1 MIVQFHKS
9 PLVLGKLC
17 ARWNLINLPLKWGNF
32 TVLSCLVNKRRR
44 HIRIEQLSHKLAS
57 RSCSRFCWRIYCTR
71 CSPSG
76 KGLWSKHNDQLW
88 ELSCPPGWIIQ
99 RNSKTMI
106 RLKRFAGVRI
116 VMQCL
121 SAEKRNESPTSFP
134 GSSGNE
140 VDESPSPVCSRDV
153 TFRALQSA
161 PAIF

>member
-9 PLVLGKLC
+9 SLVLGKLC

-76 KGLWSKHNDQLW
+76 KGLWSKHNDQLCMRTIMSACFDNP
-88 ELSCPPGWIIQ
+88 EEKL
-99 RNSKTMI
+99 NSKTII
-106 RLKRFAGVRI
+106 RLKRFAGVRN
-116 VMQCL
+116 VMQCFP
-121 SAEKRNESPTSFP
+121 AEKFNE
-134 GSSGNE
+134 G
-140 VDESPSPVCSRDV
+140 PSPVCSRDV
-153 TFRALQSA
+153 TFKTLQSA